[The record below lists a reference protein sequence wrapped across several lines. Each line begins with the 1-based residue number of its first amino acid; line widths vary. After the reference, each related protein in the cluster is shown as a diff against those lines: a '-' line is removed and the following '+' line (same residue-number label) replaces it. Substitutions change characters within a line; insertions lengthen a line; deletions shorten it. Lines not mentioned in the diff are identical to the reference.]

1 MYLLRRKNKNRIQ
14 NIFRKLKGIIL
25 VNNIPETN
33 RQISSRHPINA
44 GMLLDT
50 IEVLL
55 FKSQTISE
63 LLSQK
68 EVEQRLFLGD
78 EQK

>member
-1 MYLLRRKNKNRIQ
+1 MYLLRKKNKNRIQ

-68 EVEQRLFLGD
+68 EVELRLFLGD
-78 EQK
+78 EEK